1 MPAAHAGRNTR
12 RYKKQRALF
21 RDMCEAGDVPCWLCN
36 QPIDYSLPFDDSDAF
51 SLDHRFPV
59 STHPQHAEDP
69 ANFEASHSRCN
80 KSRGNRAQP
89 MHLGQP
95 SRNW

>member
-1 MPAAHAGRNTR
+1 MAKHAGRSTR
-12 RYKKQRALF
+12 RFKELRRAFKDLARREQR
-21 RDMCEAGDVPCWLCN
+21 PCWLCGMA
-36 QPIDYSLPFDDSDAF
+36 IDYELPHDHPDAF

-59 STHPQHAEDP
+59 STHPHLAEDP
-69 ANFEASHSRCN
+69 AGFEASHSRCN

-89 MHLGQP
+89 LSLGTR